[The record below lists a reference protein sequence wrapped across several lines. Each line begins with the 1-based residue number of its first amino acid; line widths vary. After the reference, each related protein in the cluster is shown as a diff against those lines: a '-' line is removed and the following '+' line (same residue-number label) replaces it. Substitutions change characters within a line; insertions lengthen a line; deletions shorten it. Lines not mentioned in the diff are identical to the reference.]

1 MHVVIGWKSML
12 YQSTKYRAEVKLMP
26 SAKLHYV
33 RLFPGLLSGF
43 FFFALIGSEIS
54 EQASWR
60 VATEE

>member
-1 MHVVIGWKSML
+1 
-12 YQSTKYRAEVKLMP
+12 MP

-33 RLFPGLLSGF
+33 RLFPGLLSG

>member
-1 MHVVIGWKSML
+1 MHVVIGWKGML
-12 YQSTKYRAEVKLMP
+12 CQSTKYRAEVKLMP

-43 FFFALIGSEIS
+43 FALIGSEIL

>member
-43 FFFALIGSEIS
+43 FALIGSEIL

>member
-12 YQSTKYRAEVKLMP
+12 YQSTQYRAEVKLMP

-43 FFFALIGSEIS
+43 FALIGSEIS